1 MNVLNKISVLFFLL
15 FTLLSYQGYCQSTN
29 FKVTLDAGHGAH
41 DYGAVYSGRIEKN
54 IALAIV
60 LKVGKILED
69 HGKIDVIYTRKTDI
83 FIDLIERANIANR
96 SASNI
101 FVSIHCNANKNTAAD
116 GTETYVM
123 GMNKV
128 ASNLEAAKKE
138 NAVITLEK
146 DYKKKYE
153 GFDPNSPE
161 TMIGMTLMQEEYLEN
176 SISLASKIEE
186 RFGALGKKLRHE
198 GVKQAPFMVLH
209 KAYMPRVLVET
220 GFISNAVEGD
230 NLNSEVG
237 QNAIAKAISDAIIN
251 YRNEY
256 FGNGEAEIFDTKPID
271 KIVDK
276 ITNAIITSEKPI
288 KVIDSSVPT
297 NTNTLPPS
305 HNKVEVPKIEVPK
318 VVAPKIEVPKVEV
331 PKVNTPKVDVPKVV
345 TPKVEVP
352 KVEVPKVEVP
362 KVEVPKVEVPKVEVP
377 KVEVPKVEVPKGEV
391 PKVEVPKVEVPKVE
405 VPKIDLSTILFKVQ
419 LFTSTKKL
427 RLVSSNFMGLKNV
440 SVVFE
445 NKSYKYM
452 YGGVSDYETAK
463 VQLVEARTKGFVTAF
478 SIVYKNGIKISIQE
492 VLK

>member
-1 MNVLNKISVLFFLL
+1 
-15 FTLLSYQGYCQSTN
+15 
-29 FKVTLDAGHGAH
+29 
-41 DYGAVYSGRIEKN
+41 
-54 IALAIV
+54 
-60 LKVGKILED
+60 
-69 HGKIDVIYTRKTDI
+69 
-83 FIDLIERANIANR
+83 
-96 SASNI
+96 
-101 FVSIHCNANKNTAAD
+101 
-116 GTETYVM
+116 
-123 GMNKV
+123 
-128 ASNLEAAKKE
+128 
-138 NAVITLEK
+138 
-146 DYKKKYE
+146 
-153 GFDPNSPE
+153 
-161 TMIGMTLMQEEYLEN
+161 
-176 SISLASKIEE
+176 
-186 RFGALGKKLRHE
+186 
-198 GVKQAPFMVLH
+198 
-209 KAYMPRVLVET
+209 
-220 GFISNAVEGD
+220 
-230 NLNSEVG
+230 LNSEVG